1 MNYGLNLPG
10 GATRREALELLGMVL
25 VMAMIPE
32 NPLVGGTVLRRAA
45 IQSPNFVT
53 TVSGWSINQ
62 DGSAEFNNVTIRN
75 GQVISGT
82 QLYYSSLPPVSGNL
96 IASIST
102 VSGTDS
108 AGNAYL
114 PGIVTYKKITATDFR
129 AVSHDSG
136 GINFWK
142 ATAAGGP
149 WSLVF
154 SITLQADEIGVNF
167 ASNVNAGSVV
177 MGEALA
183 ALEVSGGVNV
193 LDTGIVW
200 AGGATGDKLAL
211 SNAGGPPILSVTNT
225 LSSSTAALQVKVN
238 NATGDVMFTTIA
250 GGLTSA
256 FHRLDTDTNGQSRIL
271 LGNGVVS
278 AETAIYRAAAH
289 LFGIDPVAFNNAGT
303 AEVDQVPTF
312 ANSWAQVAGRVL
324 TSFRRVA
331 QLDDMEI
338 VGSVTVPVGVANG
351 QNMTTAIPAAYR
363 PAHTQSF
370 TGWDITTNLPVRLDI
385 TNGGLI
391 QFAGPVGNT
400 AAGHTMDIPCQ
411 LIRLTE

>member
-1 MNYGLNLPG
+1 MNYGPNLPG
-10 GATRREALELLGMVL
+10 GTTRREALELLGMVL
-25 VMAMIPE
+25 AVAMIPE

-82 QLYYSSLPPVSGNL
+82 QLYYSSLPPASGNL

-102 VSGTDS
+102 VSGTDT
-108 AGNAYL
+108 AGNAFL

-154 SITLQADEIGVNF
+154 DITLQADEIGVSF
-167 ASNVNAGSVV
+167 ASNVNAGQIV

-193 LDTGIVW
+193 LDTGLVW
-200 AGGATGDKLAL
+200 AGGATGDKLTL
-211 SNAGGPPILSVTNT
+211 TQAGGAPNLIVTNT
-225 LSSSTAALQVKVN
+225 VSSGTTCVRITVNSAA
-238 NATGDVMFTTIA
+238 GDIMLTTLA
-250 GGLTSA
+250 GGLTNA
-256 FHRLDTDTNGQSRIL
+256 FHRLDTDASGQARIL
-271 LGNGVVS
+271 LGGGV
-278 AETAIYRAAAH
+278 ATPETAIYRAAAK
-289 LFGIDPVAFNNAGT
+289 LFGIDPIVFNNAGT
-303 AEVDQVPTF
+303 AEVDQIPTF
-312 ANSWAQVAGRVL
+312 ANSWAQAAGRVQF
-324 TSFRRVA
+324 SFRRVA
-331 QLDDMEI
+331 QKDDMEI
-338 VGSVTVPVGVANG
+338 VGSVVVPVGVANG
-351 QNMTTAIPAAYR
+351 QNMTTAIPAAYQ

-400 AAGHTMDIPCQ
+400 AAGHTMDIHCQ
-411 LIRLTE
+411 LIRLTQ